1 MKKTHREKDNF
12 RKGELVLVK
21 SLFYQPFPFL
31 WETSKLP
38 FLGPPQPPR
47 PPLPLFIRVEVPNMV
62 YEE

>member
-38 FLGPPQPPR
+38 FLGPPPTPAPP
-47 PPLPLFIRVEVPNMV
+47 PPPI
-62 YEE
+62 YKGGGSKYGI

>member
-38 FLGPPQPPR
+38 FLGPPPP
-47 PPLPLFIRVEVPNMV
+47 PI
-62 YEE
+62 YKGGGSKYGI